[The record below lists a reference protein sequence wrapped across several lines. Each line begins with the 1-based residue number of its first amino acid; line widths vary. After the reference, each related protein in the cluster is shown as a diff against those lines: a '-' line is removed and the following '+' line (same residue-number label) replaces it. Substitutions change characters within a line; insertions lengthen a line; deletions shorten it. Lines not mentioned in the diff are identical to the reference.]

1 MLELISKNKEI
12 LVLILIVIGGI
23 YSFIK
28 SGNRVSLSTL
38 GEIDFHCSGVRV
50 PSEIKYN
57 DIELF
62 CSCVRMS
69 NAGDIDQ
76 RQQHFFAKFSKKD

>member
-1 MLELISKNKEI
+1 MEFIILLSQTIEL
-12 LVLILIVIGGI
+12 
-23 YSFIK
+23 
-28 SGNRVSLSTL
+28 SLSTL
-38 GEIDFHCSGVRV
+38 GEIDFHCSDIRI

-76 RQQHFFAKFSKKD
+76 RQQRCLAKFSKKD

>member
-12 LVLILIVIGGI
+12 LVLILIVVSGI
-23 YSFIK
+23 YYSIK

-38 GEIDFHCSGVRV
+38 GEMDFHCSDVHV

-76 RQQHFFAKFSKKD
+76 RQQRCLAKFSKKD